1 MNTCQLKYCT
11 ESDYNENNCIIS
23 NTIIKKQ
30 WLNNIILVGDI
41 SYIYINALITYNNE
55 LIVSSYPYNENK
67 TNTIYKKRK
76 FFGLKS
82 NGRECFIIKIQ
93 NY

>member
-1 MNTCQLKYCT
+1 MYFRYHFFFRFLSFHLLIFFSQQEEECPKDMPIKYQNTCQLKYCR

-41 SYIYINALITYNNE
+41 SYIYILIH
-55 LIVSSYPYNENK
+55 
-67 TNTIYKKRK
+67 
-76 FFGLKS
+76 
-82 NGRECFIIKIQ
+82 
-93 NY
+93 